1 MSSRCW
7 IGFEGRNTAFFY
19 ILPIMLLFLIIIQ
32 YLRIKHQRRYFVFAL
47 LIYIAKLY
55 IMYKARGHFDIL
67 GIINQSVLP
76 ITIYLI
82 LCMIAYDKESFL
94 YYFVKWFGLLLIPGI
109 LIYIASFFVNLP
121 HLGIIQTHY
130 GGDFY
135 GEPCYNYLFY
145 LKPVAT
151 GANVMFRFNGPFIE
165 PGDIGCITAFTLYAT
180 KFDFKKYKFLW
191 VILVAQ
197 LLSFSLAGYLLTLFA
212 YAANLVANEK
222 LSITKCLV
230 GLLVVVLV
238 IKFGEYY
245 NGGDN
250 YINNS
255 ILSRLQEDELAV
267 VNSNGRLT
275 QDKMEFFYYMFNDPS
290 VLWFGYDKATIQR
303 LNDGGVGA
311 GFYNQMLS
319 VGLFGVILSI
329 LPYFYFAF
337 SSNKKKYSVLFFVFV
352 ILYAYQRF
360 DLFWISNLLIYTYGI
375 CVNEYNYKLCRK

>member
-1 MSSRCW
+1 M
-7 IGFEGRNTAFFY
+7 
-19 ILPIMLLFLIIIQ
+19 
-32 YLRIKHQRRYFVFAL
+32 
-47 LIYIAKLY
+47 
-55 IMYKARGHFDIL
+55 
-67 GIINQSVLP
+67 
-76 ITIYLI
+76 
-82 LCMIAYDKESFL
+82 
-94 YYFVKWFGLLLIPGI
+94 
-109 LIYIASFFVNLP
+109 
-121 HLGIIQTHY
+121 
-130 GGDFY
+130 
-135 GEPCYNYLFY
+135 
-145 LKPVAT
+145 
-151 GANVMFRFNGPFIE
+151 
-165 PGDIGCITAFTLYAT
+165 
-180 KFDFKKYKFLW
+180 
-191 VILVAQ
+191 
-197 LLSFSLAGYLLTLFA
+197 
-212 YAANLVANEK
+212 
-222 LSITKCLV
+222 
-230 GLLVVVLV
+230 VVLV